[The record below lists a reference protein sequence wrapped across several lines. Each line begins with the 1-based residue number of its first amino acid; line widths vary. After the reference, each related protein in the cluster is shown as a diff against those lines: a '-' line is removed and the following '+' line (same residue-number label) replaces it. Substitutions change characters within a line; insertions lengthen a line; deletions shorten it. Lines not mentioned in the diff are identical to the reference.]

1 MIKKILTL
9 RQAVLYG
16 KRALEKYEVECRQK
30 RTSCTFRHIPLLI
43 KILLIMQNSKKFNSK
58 TLVQT
63 KRYKL
68 SF

>member
-1 MIKKILTL
+1 MIKKFLTL

-16 KRALEKYEVECRQK
+16 KRALENYEFECRQK
-30 RTSCTFRHIPLLI
+30 TSCTFRHIPLMI

-63 KRYKL
+63 KRYQL